1 MTADP
6 TGRRFH
12 LRGPHSS
19 AEIAQVGAALRA
31 LTVDGV
37 DLVPRYPDDVP
48 TPAASGV
55 VLVPWPNRIRDGRY
69 SFDGADLQLAI
80 SEPKFGNASHGLLRF
95 GTYEPIEQSDE
106 RLVLGADVVPQTGY
120 PFHLR
125 TRVTFSLQR
134 DGLHVAHDIE
144 NIGAT
149 TAPVAL
155 GVHPYLQIGGVATA
169 DLVVRS
175 TGTTTLVLDDRNIPV
190 DEVPVGTGTDL
201 RAGVRLGDAALDNG
215 YRGLERDAEGRAAH
229 PHRPRWGARR
239 ALAGRG
245 VPLGA
250 GVHDRPLPGPA
261 PRGRDRADD
270 GPRERLRHG
279 RRPRAARAGTHSAP
293 GMGRAIHGMRFLVPH
308 LGDKESGI

>member
-149 TAPVAL
+149 TAPLAL

-175 TGTTTLVLDDRNIPV
+175 TGTTTLVVDDRNIPV

-215 YRGLERDAEGRAAH
+215 YRGLQRDAEGRARHTLTA
-229 PHRPRWGARR
+229 PDGARVELWQDEGFR
-239 ALAGRG
+239 WAQVFTTDRYPGQPLA
-245 VPLGA
+245 VAIEPMTA
-250 GVHDRPLPGPA
+250 PA
-261 PRGRDRADD
+261 NAFATGDD
-270 GPRERLRHG
+270 LERLE
-279 RRPRAARAGTHSAP
+279 P
-293 GMGRAIHGMRFLVPH
+293 GHILHREWGVRFTA
-308 LGDKESGI
+308 

>member
-155 GVHPYLQIGGVATA
+155 GVHPYLQIGGVDTA

-215 YRGLERDAEGRAAH
+215 YRGLERDAEGRARHTLTA
-229 PHRPRWGARR
+229 PDGARVELWQDEGFR
-239 ALAGRG
+239 WVQVFTTDRYPGQPLA
-245 VPLGA
+245 VAIEPMTA
-250 GVHDRPLPGPA
+250 PA
-261 PRGRDRADD
+261 NAFATGDD
-270 GPRERLRHG
+270 LERLE
-279 RRPRAARAGTHSAP
+279 P
-293 GMGRAIHGMRFLVPH
+293 GHILHREWGVRFTA
-308 LGDKESGI
+308 

>member
-6 TGRRFH
+6 TGHRFV
-12 LRGPHSS
+12 LRSANVS

-69 SFDGADLQLAI
+69 RFDGADLQLAI

-95 GTYEPIEQSDE
+95 AAYQPIEQTEE

-125 TRVTFSLQR
+125 TRVTFTLQA
-134 DGLHVAHDIE
+134 DGLHVTHDIE
-144 NIGAT
+144 NVGAS

-155 GVHPYLQIGGVATA
+155 GVHPYLQIGGVDTA
-169 DLVVRS
+169 DLVVHS
-175 TGTTTLVLDDRNIPV
+175 SGTTTLVLDDRNIPV
-190 DEVPVGTGTDL
+190 DEVPVGAGTDL
-201 RAGVRLGDAALDNG
+201 RDGLRLGDAALDNG
-215 YRGLERDAEGRAAH
+215 YRGMERDAEGRARHTLTA
-229 PHRPRWGARR
+229 PGGARVELWQDEGFR
-239 ALAGRG
+239 WAQVFTTDRYPGHPLA
-245 VPLGA
+245 VAIEPMTA
-250 GVHDRPLPGPA
+250 PA
-261 PRGRDRADD
+261 NAFATGDD
-270 GPRERLRHG
+270 LERLECGGILHREWG
-279 RRPRAARAGTHSAP
+279 V
-293 GMGRAIHGMRFLVPH
+293 RFTA
-308 LGDKESGI
+308 